1 MLLNGKTAI
10 ITGASRGIGKS
21 IAIEFAKQGAQT
33 VLAARNIE
41 QLEAVKKII
50 VENGSLEPHIVCCD
64 ITNEDNVQLLVDES
78 LDKFNGIDI
87 LVNNAGITRDTLLV
101 RMSAEEWD
109 EVMSANLKGAF
120 FTTKAVAKPM
130 MRQRNGRIINISSV
144 IGLVGNAGQANYAAS
159 KAGIIAMTKS
169 AAKELASRNILVNA
183 IAPGFIETEMTGV
196 LSEAV
201 REAVLKN
208 IPLKKYGKT
217 EDVANAA
224 IFLASDLSSY
234 VTGQVLTVDGG
245 MVM

>member
-1 MLLNGKTAI
+1 MLLDNKTAI

-33 VLAARNIE
+33 ILAARNMD
-41 QLEAVKKII
+41 QLELVKKEILAA
-50 VENGSLEPHIVCCD
+50 GCKEPHIVFCD
-64 ITNEDNVQLLVDES
+64 ITKEDNVQLLVDQS

-101 RMSAEEWD
+101 RMSEEEWD
-109 EVMSANLKGAF
+109 EVMNANLKGAF

-130 MRQRNGRIINISSV
+130 MRQRQGRIINISSV
-144 IGLVGNAGQANYAAS
+144 IGLVGNSGQANYAAS
-159 KAGIIAMTKS
+159 KAGIISMTKS
-169 AAKELASRNILVNA
+169 VAKELASRNILVNA
-183 IAPGFIETEMTGV
+183 IAPGFIETEMTGA
-196 LSEAV
+196 LPENV

-208 IPLKKYGKT
+208 IPLRKYGRP

-224 IFLASDLSSY
+224 IFLASDFSSY